1 MICFPNCKINLGLSI
16 VEKRDDGFHNIE
28 TVFYPLTFCDA
39 LEIQKTEGATSLY
52 NYGVQIP
59 GSSHENLCL
68 KAYHLLKRDHK
79 IGSVE
84 IHLMKNI
91 PAGAG
96 LGGGSSD
103 ATHTLL
109 LLNDLF
115 SLSLNNEQIKEY
127 AKQLGSDCAFFIE
140 NKPAFASGKGDQ
152 FENIQIDLKGF
163 FLVLIIPIIS
173 VSTAEAYAG
182 VKPFK
187 KEKSIKEIIQLPL
200 SKWKDNLVNDFEET
214 VFEKYPEI
222 QKIKKTLYT
231 EGAVYA
237 SMSGS
242 GSAVYGIFDKEKDLR
257 KMFPDCVVQNEML

>member
-16 VEKRDDGFHNIE
+16 VERRNDGFHNIE

-59 GSSHENLCL
+59 GGSHDNLCL
-68 KAYHLLKRDHK
+68 KAYHLLQRDHK

-84 IHLMKNI
+84 IHLLKNI
-91 PAGAG
+91 PVGAG

-115 SLSLNNEQIKEY
+115 SLALNDKQIKEY
-127 AKQLGSDCAFFIE
+127 ARQLGSDCAFFIE
-140 NKPAFASGKGDQ
+140 NKPVFASEKGDQ
-152 FENIQIDLKGF
+152 FESIPLDLKGNY
-163 FLVLIIPIIS
+163 LVLIVPEVA

-182 VKPFK
+182 VKPSK
-187 KEKSIKEIIQLPL
+187 KEKSIKEIIQLPMN
-200 SKWKDNLVNDFEET
+200 KWKDHLINDFEKT

-222 QKIKKTLYT
+222 QKIKETLYA

-242 GSAVYGIFDKEKDLR
+242 GSAVYGIFDIEKDL
-257 KMFPDCVVQNEML
+257 KKIFPDCVVRCEML

>member
-1 MICFPNCKINLGLSI
+1 MICFPNFKINLGLSI
-16 VEKRDDGFHNIE
+16 VEKRNDGFHNIE

-59 GSSHENLCL
+59 GGSHDNLCL
-68 KAYHLLKRDHK
+68 KAFHLLKHDYK

-103 ATHTLL
+103 ATNTLL
-109 LLNDLF
+109 LLNNIF

-163 FLVLIIPIIS
+163 YLVLIIPAIS

-187 KEKSIKEIIQLPL
+187 KEKSIKEIIQLPI
-200 SKWKDNLVNDFEET
+200 KEWKDHLINDFEKT
-214 VFEKYPEI
+214 VFEKHPEI
-222 QKIKKTLYT
+222 QKIKETLYA

-237 SMSGS
+237 GMSGS
-242 GSAVYGIFDKEKDLR
+242 GSAVYGIFDQEKDLR
-257 KMFPDCVVQNEML
+257 KMFPDCLVQYEIL

>member
-16 VEKRDDGFHNIE
+16 VEKRDDGYHNIE
-28 TVFYPLTFCDA
+28 TIFYPLAFCDA
-39 LEIQKTEGATSLY
+39 LEIQKTEGATSLH
-52 NYGVQIP
+52 NYGVQIL
-59 GSSHENLCL
+59 GSNHDNLCL
-68 KAYHLLKRDHK
+68 KAYHLLKRGHK

-84 IHLMKNI
+84 IHLLKNI

-115 SLSLNNEQIKEY
+115 LLSLNNAQIREY

-140 NKPAFASGKGDQ
+140 NKPVFASGKGDQ
-152 FENIQIDLKGF
+152 FENIPLDLKGNY
-163 FLVLIIPIIS
+163 LVLIVPEVA

-182 VKPFK
+182 VKPSK
-187 KEKSIKEIIQLPL
+187 NEKSIKEIIQQPL
-200 SKWKDNLVNDFEET
+200 NRWKDNLINDFEKT

-222 QKIKKTLYT
+222 QKIKETLYA

-242 GSAVYGIFDKEKDLR
+242 GSAVYGIFDHENDFK
-257 KMFPDCVVQNEML
+257 KMFPDCVVRCEML